1 MMMMNT
7 RMKLV
12 TTKKILIL
20 TTVMANQ
27 DIKEVQKPQPLVPGG
42 HYWHPALT

>member
-27 DIKEVQKPQPLVPGG
+27 DIKAVQKLQELVPGG